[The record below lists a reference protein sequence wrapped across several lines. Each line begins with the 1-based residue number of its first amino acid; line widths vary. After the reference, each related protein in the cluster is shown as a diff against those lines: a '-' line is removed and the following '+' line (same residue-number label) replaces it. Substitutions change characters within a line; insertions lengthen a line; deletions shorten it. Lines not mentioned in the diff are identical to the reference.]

1 MQRSDIQRMAR
12 DILENQ
18 VIENSYIEYK
28 KSVQFK
34 DKILKTACAFANN
47 YMNNEIGLIF
57 IGVEEVDDK
66 DTQQK
71 AIPKRPITG
80 IKEPMIEIVENQLKS
95 LLSYITPKI
104 NYHNYSR

>member
-12 DILENQ
+12 DILEKQ

-47 YMNNEIGLIF
+47 YMNNEL
-57 IGVEEVDDK
+57 D
-66 DTQQK
+66 
-71 AIPKRPITG
+71 
-80 IKEPMIEIVENQLKS
+80 
-95 LLSYITPKI
+95 
-104 NYHNYSR
+104 